1 VTLPK
6 VRILATADDIQKL
19 IILSTV
25 GGLETPDEVMNIASA
40 MLFAGFKGVVGTLWS
55 INDADGPVVS
65 ETFYT
70 HIFQNQYVD
79 TRNAAIALHLAVK
92 KLRDNNVPLMR
103 WVPFV
108 HLGA

>member
-1 VTLPK
+1 MP
-6 VRILATADDIQKL
+6 TADDIQKL

-65 ETFYT
+65 EAFYT

-92 KLRDNNVPLMR
+92 KLQDNNVPLMR